1 MDEKK
6 VKTWAEVSVHTS
18 HEAMEAVANIL
29 HEAGASGVVIEDAL
43 DLQETVWKHQAS
55 EEEYL
60 MELDPNDYPED
71 GIVVKAYFPVNR
83 YLGETVDGIKSA
95 LSQLPPLG
103 IDVGKGSVTLTEVH
117 EEDWANA
124 WKKYYKPV
132 RVSQTIT
139 IVPTWESYTP
149 QREDEQVIR
158 LDPGMAFGTGT
169 HPTTILC
176 IQALEKYL
184 KPGMDV
190 IDVGCGSGVLS
201 IASVKLGAKRVLAL
215 DIDELAVKVCQENVA
230 INGMNEKITV
240 QRNNLLDGIQLEADL
255 IVANILAEVIVRF
268 SDQAFRQLRP
278 GGIFIASGIISSKR
292 EMVEEGLRSHGFTL
306 LETVNMDEWLAIV
319 AQKV

>member
-1 MDEKK
+1 
-6 VKTWAEVSVHTS
+6 
-18 HEAMEAVANIL
+18 
-29 HEAGASGVVIEDAL
+29 
-43 DLQETVWKHQAS
+43 
-55 EEEYL
+55 
-60 MELDPNDYPED
+60 
-71 GIVVKAYFPVNR
+71 
-83 YLGETVDGIKSA
+83 
-95 LSQLPPLG
+95 
-103 IDVGKGSVTLTEVH
+103 
-117 EEDWANA
+117 
-124 WKKYYKPV
+124 
-132 RVSQTIT
+132 
-139 IVPTWESYTP
+139 
-149 QREDEQVIR
+149 
-158 LDPGMAFGTGT
+158 
-169 HPTTILC
+169 
-176 IQALEKYL
+176 
-184 KPGMDV
+184 MDV